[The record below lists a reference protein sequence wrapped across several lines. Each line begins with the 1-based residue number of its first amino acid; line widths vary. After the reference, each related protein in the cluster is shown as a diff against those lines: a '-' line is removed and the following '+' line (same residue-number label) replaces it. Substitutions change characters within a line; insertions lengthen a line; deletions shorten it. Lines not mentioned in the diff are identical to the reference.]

1 MVILKSYLLLEK
13 LKKKL
18 KALAEPLTKEIFL
31 SYYFLVT

>member
-18 KALAEPLTKEIFL
+18 KALAEPLTKEIL
-31 SYYFLVT
+31 AGLNNV